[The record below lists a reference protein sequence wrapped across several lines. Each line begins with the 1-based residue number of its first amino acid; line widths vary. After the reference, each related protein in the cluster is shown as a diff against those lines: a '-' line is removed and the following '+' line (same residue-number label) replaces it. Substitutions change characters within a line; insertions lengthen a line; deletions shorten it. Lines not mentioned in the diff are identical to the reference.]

1 MIFWGAIH
9 FVAPQER
16 QPYYNSTITEEE
28 RHFEMHP
35 FFDEVEN
42 GK

>member
-1 MIFWGAIH
+1 MDLLLSRWGAIH

-35 FFDEVEN
+35 ID
-42 GK
+42 G